1 MDTMI
6 QTTLADPG
14 VRHAALFAVAA
25 LAGQTLH
32 GVKKWTAGEEWMFAN
47 LKRTVAAVITN
58 LTAVVAAIQLGLD
71 NLTLSQLL
79 ATGMMLGLSADA
91 LTNKGVRKPWSEEK
105 REEKAP
111 NANPP

>member
-14 VRHAALFAVAA
+14 VRHAALFTAAA
-25 LAGQTLH
+25 LAGQAIH

-47 LKRTVAAVITN
+47 LKRTVAAVIAN

-79 ATGMMLGLSADA
+79 AAGVTLGLSADT
-91 LTNKGVRKPWSEEK
+91 LVNKGVRKQWSEEK
-105 REEKAP
+105 REERTP
-111 NANPP
+111 